1 MGLLRGFGDAIDAE
15 VAAQFVAAFLEC
27 EREVTG

>member
-1 MGLLRGFGDAIDAE
+1 MMRLRGFGDGIDVE
-15 VAAQFVAAFLEC
+15 VAAQFVAAYLEC